1 MAMVDEPLYPIA
13 LLIDELKNDDIQLR
27 LNSIRRLS
35 TIARALGEE
44 RTRKELIPFLSE
56 NSDDDDEVLLAMAE
70 ELGVFIPFVGGIE
83 HAHVILPPLES
94 LCTVEETT
102 VREKAVDSLC
112 KIGSQMK
119 ESDLVDSFVPLVKR
133 LAAGEWFAA
142 RVSACGLFHVAYQGC
157 TDVLKTELR
166 SSYGQL
172 CQDDMPMVRR
182 AAASNLGKFA
192 TTLESAFLN
201 AEIMTMFDG
210 LTKDDQDSVRLLA
223 VEGCAALGKLLE
235 PQDCV
240 ARILPVI
247 VNFSQ
252 QDKSWRVRYMVA
264 NQLYELCEAVG
275 PDCTRTDLVP
285 AYVRLLRDNEAEVRI
300 AAAGKVT
307 KFCQLL
313 NPELA
318 IQHILPCVKE
328 LSTDSSQHVRSAL
341 ASVIMGMAPILGKDS
356 TIEHLLPIFLSLLKD
371 EFPDVRLNIIS
382 KLDQV
387 NQGFTKSLAMTFVSE
402 IGDKTFFAAAI
413 LAMRYPRRLVLAG
426 CVSALIVMTILSA
439 TVGWA
444 APNLISRKWTHHITT
459 LLFFGFGLWSLWDG
473 FKEGGGGSEELAE
486 VEAELDS
493 DMKANGKT
501 TKDKTEDENK
511 KQKRPFLTQFFS
523 PIFLKAFSI
532 NFFGEFGDKSQLA
545 TIGLAADENPFGV
558 VLGGVVAQLVCT
570 TAAVIGGK
578 SLASQISER
587 IVALSGGM
595 LFIIFGIQ
603 SFLTSVEA

>member
-1 MAMVDEPLYPIA
+1 SKVSLFSPDSSLYCLISNNPFHCSEIRMAMVDEPLYPIA

-252 QDKSWRVRYMVA
+252 
-264 NQLYELCEAVG
+264 
-275 PDCTRTDLVP
+275 
-285 AYVRLLRDNEAEVRI
+285 
-300 AAAGKVT
+300 
-307 KFCQLL
+307 
-313 NPELA
+313 
-318 IQHILPCVKE
+318 E

-387 NQGFTKSLAMTFVSE
+387 NQVIGIDLLSQSLLP
-402 IGDKTFFAAAI
+402 AI
-413 LAMRYPRRLVLAG
+413 V
-426 CVSALIVMTILSA
+426 
-439 TVGWA
+439 
-444 APNLISRKWTHHITT
+444 
-459 LLFFGFGLWSLWDG
+459 
-473 FKEGGGGSEELAE
+473 ELAE
-486 VEAELDS
+486 DRHWRV
-493 DMKANGKT
+493 
-501 TKDKTEDENK
+501 
-511 KQKRPFLTQFFS
+511 R
-523 PIFLKAFSI
+523 
-532 NFFGEFGDKSQLA
+532 LA
-545 TIGLAADENPFGV
+545 IIEYVPL
-558 VLGGVVAQLVCT
+558 
-570 TAAVIGGK
+570 
-578 SLASQISER
+578 LASQLGIGFFDDKLGALCMQWMQDKVYSIREAAANNLKRLAEEFGSEWAMQHIVPQVLDMVNNPHYLHRMMALRAISLMAPVMGSE
-587 IVALSGGM
+587 ITCSK
-595 LFIIFGIQ
+595 
-603 SFLTSVEA
+603 FLPVVVEAAKDRVPNIKFNVAKLLQSLIPIVDQSVVDKTIRQCLVDLSEDPDVDVRYFANQALRSIDAAAVAQS